1 MLRIAVVDDEVLV
14 IETLKTLLTEFY
26 VSRSVS
32 FSISTY
38 QSGEELLQNPEHM
51 DIVLLDIQM
60 EGMDGIE
67 TAQELREKDK
77 KTVLFYITNF
87 QNEML
92 RTFSVHPFAF
102 IPKPIDRKLL
112 YTHLQDHLVYYQET
126 SERFSI
132 SVHAEH
138 GTLILFVEDILY
150 LEYISNRRIRVV
162 TNDKDYMI
170 IGTMI
175 ELFAQLEAYH
185 FIKPH
190 KSFIVNLSKIH
201 LVAASDIIIENGDKI
216 PIAQKKISQVV
227 MQISSYLHNHLEGM

>member
-38 QSGEELLQNPEHM
+38 QSGEELLQNLEHM

-92 RTFSVHPFAF
+92 RN
-102 IPKPIDRKLL
+102 IWLCEK
-112 YTHLQDHLVYYQET
+112 
-126 SERFSI
+126 I
-132 SVHAEH
+132 SVKSK
-138 GTLILFVEDILY
+138 TVIKTILPERL
-150 LEYISNRRIRVV
+150 
-162 TNDKDYMI
+162 
-170 IGTMI
+170 
-175 ELFAQLEAYH
+175 
-185 FIKPH
+185 
-190 KSFIVNLSKIH
+190 
-201 LVAASDIIIENGDKI
+201 
-216 PIAQKKISQVV
+216 
-227 MQISSYLHNHLEGM
+227 